1 MACKL
6 LPLLKEWV
14 FQFVAS
20 KYTIQA
26 LPPIFVSVGLSIGY
40 EIFSARQPMV
50 RSIPG
55 HSQPDVSV
63 SYSLPEFFIHS
74 AKKERITITFTPF
87 IIFICYYY

>member
-1 MACKL
+1 MQIAS
-6 LPLLKEWV
+6 
-14 FQFVAS
+14 FVKGISISICAS

-26 LPPIFVSVGLSIGY
+26 LPPIFLSVGLSIGY

-63 SYSLPEFFIHS
+63 SYWLPVFYSFSKEG
-74 AKKERITITFTPF
+74 KKN
-87 IIFICYYY
+87 Y

>member
-6 LPLLKEWV
+6 LPLLKELV

-26 LPPIFVSVGLSIGY
+26 LPPIFLSVGLSIGY
-40 EIFSARQPMV
+40 EIFSARRPMV

-63 SYSLPEFFIHS
+63 SYWLPVFYSFS
-74 AKKERITITFTPF
+74 KEGKNN
-87 IIFICYYY
+87 Y